1 MDVDIEKEWKEIL
14 KDEFKKG
21 YFINLVG
28 LIRDA
33 YSNKVV
39 YPKSDDI
46 FNAFKLCP
54 FSKTTVVIIGQDPYH
69 EPNQAH
75 GLCFSVLE
83 PTPIPPSLRNIYKE
97 IEQDLG
103 IEPKKSGDLTLWAKQ
118 GVLLINATLTVEA
131 NKAGSHQKMGWE
143 KFTDSVIHHLANEKQ
158 GIVFLLWGSYAQ
170 KKGEFID
177 KTKHLVLKSVH
188 PSPLSAYR
196 GFFGNNHF
204 SKTNDYLV
212 KQGKEP
218 INW

>member
-1 MDVDIEKEWKEIL
+1 MDLDIEKEWKEVL

-33 YSNKVV
+33 YTNKIV
-39 YPKSDDI
+39 YPKSDEI

-54 FSKTTVVIIGQDPYH
+54 FSQTKVVIIGQDPYH

-131 NKAGSHQKMGWE
+131 HKAGSHQKKGWE
-143 KFTDSVIHHLANEKQ
+143 KFTDSVIHNLANEKQ

-177 KTKHLVLKSVH
+177 QTKHLVLKSVH

-204 SKTNDYLV
+204 SQTNNYLV
-212 KQGKEP
+212 KQGKES

>member
-1 MDVDIEKEWKEIL
+1 MDVDIEKEWKEVL
-14 KDEFKKG
+14 KEEFKKG

-46 FNAFKLCP
+46 FNAFNLCP
-54 FSKTTVVIIGQDPYH
+54 FSKTKVVIIGQDPYH

-83 PTPIPPSLRNIYKE
+83 PTPIPPSLKNIYKE

-103 IEPKKSGDLTLWAKQ
+103 IEPKNSGDLTHWAKQ

-177 KTKHLVLKSVH
+177 KTKHLVLKSGH

-204 SKTNDYLV
+204 SQTNDYLV

>member
-1 MDVDIEKEWKEIL
+1 MDVEIEKEWKEVL

-28 LIRDA
+28 LIREA

-54 FSKTTVVIIGQDPYH
+54 FSQTKVVIIGQDPYH

-97 IEQDLG
+97 LEQDLG
-103 IEPKKSGDLTLWAKQ
+103 IEPKKSGDLTHWAKQ

-177 KTKHLVLKSVH
+177 QTKHLVLKSVH

-212 KQGKEP
+212 KQGKDP